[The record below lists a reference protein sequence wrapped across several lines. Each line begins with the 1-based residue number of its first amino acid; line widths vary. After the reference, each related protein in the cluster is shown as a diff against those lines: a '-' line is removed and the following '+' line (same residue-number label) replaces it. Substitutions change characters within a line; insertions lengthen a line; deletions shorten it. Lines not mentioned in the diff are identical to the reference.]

1 MRRSLAIGLL
11 LATAL
16 GAVSCGWFSR
26 GDRTDTARGTVLFR
40 GASLLDGSG
49 APAQPGMSVLV
60 RDGLILSVARD
71 GEMEMPE
78 GARAID
84 LAGKTLMP
92 GLISAHS
99 HLSASTGLLD
109 GTHTDESAHAA
120 AQQQLRQYQRFGVT
134 GIAVLGATG
143 DLVNR
148 LHDEQ
153 RRGRADGASILPGSD
168 RGIGV
173 QGGAP
178 PMTLTQA
185 QIYRPETPEQA
196 RAAVRESARR
206 PTAMVKLW
214 IDDFRQI
221 GRELPKMRP
230 EIYQAVIDEAKA
242 NDLRVAAHVYYLDDA
257 KALLRAGAEIIAHGV
272 RDQEVDDEFVGL
284 MKANDA
290 WYIATLVVDESF
302 FVFAD
307 QPALLDDPVLAS
319 AVTPEQLAQWR
330 STPWREG
337 VRKNL
342 SYRLWRHG
350 VAVGQDNLKRLVD
363 AGVNVAFGTDS
374 GANPQRVPGY
384 AEHRELLL
392 GVGAGLTPGQAIA
405 LATGNAAAA
414 LGLEDRGLVAPG
426 RRADLIVLAGD
437 PAQDIAAVASIEQVW
452 QAGREV
458 AGALPAAPRQELG
471 R

>member
-1 MRRSLAIGLL
+1 MRRLLALGLL

-16 GAVSCGWFSR
+16 TAVSCGWFSR
-26 GDRTDTARGTVLFR
+26 GDKAGEPQGTVLFR
-40 GASLLDGSG
+40 GVQLIDGTG
-49 APAQPGMSVLV
+49 APARSGVSVLV
-60 RDGLILSVARD
+60 RDGRIAAVGNDAEITLPDDAR
-71 GEMEMPE
+71 E
-78 GARAID
+78 IN

-99 HLSASTGLLD
+99 HLAASTGLLD
-109 GTHTDESAHAA
+109 GTYTDDSAHAA
-120 AQQQLRQYQRFGVT
+120 ALDQLRQYQRFGVT

-148 LHDEQ
+148 LHEEQ
-153 RRGRADGASILPGSD
+153 RRGRADGASLLPGSD

-178 PMTLTQA
+178 PMSLTDA

-196 RAAVRESARR
+196 REAVRDSARR

-230 EIYQAVIDEAKA
+230 EIYEAVIEEART
-242 NDLRVAAHVYYLDDA
+242 NDLKVAAHVYYLDDA
-257 KALLRAGAEIIAHGV
+257 KALLHAGADIIAHGV
-272 RDQEVDDEFVGL
+272 RDQAVDEEFIEL
-284 MKANDA
+284 MKANNA

-307 QPALLDDPVLAS
+307 QPRLLDDPVLAS
-319 AVTPEQLAQWR
+319 AVTPTQLEQWR
-330 STPWREG
+330 SAEWRG
-337 VRKNL
+337 QVQNNL
-342 SYRLWRHG
+342 SYRLWREG
-350 VAVGQDNLKRLVD
+350 VATGQDNLKRLVE
-363 AGVNVAFGTDS
+363 AGVNVTFGTDS

-392 GVGAGLTPGQAIA
+392 SVGAGLEPVEAIA
-405 LATGNAAAA
+405 LATGQAAAA
-414 LGLEDRGLVAPG
+414 LGLSDRGVIAPG
-426 RRADLIVLAGD
+426 RRADLIVLSGD
-437 PAQDIAAVASIEQVW
+437 PSQDIAVMASIEQVW

-458 AGALPAAPRQELG
+458 AGALPSPSR
-471 R
+471 

>member
-16 GAVSCGWFSR
+16 TTVSCGWFSR
-26 GDRTDTARGTVLFR
+26 GDKADEPQGSVVFR
-40 GASLLDGSG
+40 GANLIDGSG
-49 APAQPGMSVLV
+49 SPSRAGMSVLV
-60 RDGLILSVARD
+60 RDGVIEAVAAD
-71 GEMEMPE
+71 GEIAVPDD
-78 GARAID
+78 AREID

-99 HLSASTGLLD
+99 HLAVSTGLLD
-109 GTHTDESAHAA
+109 GTYTAETAHAG
-120 AQQQLRQYQRFGVT
+120 AQEQLRQYQRFGVT

-153 RRGRADGASILPGSD
+153 RRGLADGASLLPGSD

-173 QGGAP
+173 QDAAP
-178 PMTLTQA
+178 PMSLTPE
-185 QIYRPETPEQA
+185 QIYRPQTPEQA
-196 RAAVRESARR
+196 RQAVRESGQR

-230 EIYQAVIDEAKA
+230 EIFQAVIDEAKA
-242 NDLRVAAHVYYLDDA
+242 NDLKVAAHIYYLEDA
-257 KALLRAGAEIIAHGV
+257 KALLRAGADIIAHGV
-272 RDQEVDDEFVGL
+272 RDQAVDDELIEL
-284 MKANDA
+284 MKANEA
-290 WYIATLVVDESF
+290 WYIATLIVDESF

-330 STPWREG
+330 SDEWRSQ
-337 VRKNL
+337 VQNNL
-342 SYRLWRHG
+342 SYRLWREG
-350 VAVGQDNLKRLVD
+350 VATGQDNVKRLVE
-363 AGVNVAFGTDS
+363 AGVNVTFGTDS

-392 GVGAGLTPGQAIA
+392 SVGAGLAPVEAIA
-405 LATGNAAAA
+405 LATGNAAKA
-414 LGLEDRGLVAPG
+414 LGLDDRGLIAPG
-426 RRADLIVLAGD
+426 RRADLIVLSGD
-437 PAQDIAAVASIEQVW
+437 PTQDIAAMASIEEVW

-458 AGALPAAPRQELG
+458 AGALSARSW
-471 R
+471 

>member
-1 MRRSLAIGLL
+1 MRRPLAIGLL
-11 LATAL
+11 FATAL
-16 GAVSCGWFSR
+16 TTVSCGWFSR
-26 GDRTDTARGTVLFR
+26 GDKADEPQGAVLFR
-40 GASLLDGSG
+40 GAKVIDGAG
-49 APAQPGMSVLV
+49 APARSGISVLV
-60 RDGLILSVARD
+60 RDGRIASVGNDAEITLPDDAR
-71 GEMEMPE
+71 E
-78 GARAID
+78 ID
-84 LAGKTLMP
+84 LRGKTLMP

-99 HLSASTGLLD
+99 HLAASTGLLD
-109 GTHTDESAHAA
+109 GTYTDDSAHAA
-120 AQQQLRQYQRFGVT
+120 ALEQLRQYQRFGVT

-148 LHDEQ
+148 LHEEQ
-153 RRGRADGASILPGSD
+153 HRGRADGASLLPGSD

-178 PMTLTQA
+178 PMSLTDA

-196 RAAVRESARR
+196 REAVRDSARR

-230 EIYQAVIDEAKA
+230 EIYQAVIEEARA
-242 NDLRVAAHVYYLDDA
+242 NELKVAAHIYYLDDA
-257 KALLRAGAEIIAHGV
+257 KALLRAGADIIAHGV
-272 RDQEVDDEFVGL
+272 RDQPVDDEFIEL
-284 MKANDA
+284 MKANNA

-307 QPALLDDPVLAS
+307 QPRLLDDPVLAS
-319 AVTPEQLAQWR
+319 AVTPTQLEQWR
-330 STPWREG
+330 SEEWRSQAQN
-337 VRKNL
+337 NL
-342 SYRLWRHG
+342 SYRLWREG
-350 VAVGQDNLKRLVD
+350 VATGQDNLKRLVD
-363 AGVNVAFGTDS
+363 AGVNVTLGTDS

-392 GVGAGLTPGQAIA
+392 SVGAGLEPIEAIA

-414 LGLEDRGLVAPG
+414 LGLSDRGVIAPG

-437 PAQDIAAVASIEQVW
+437 PAQDIAAMASIEQVW

-458 AGALPAAPRQELG
+458 AGALPTTSR
-471 R
+471 